1 MDRSSVARFVVL
13 VVAVINAVLNLVGYQ
28 TIPDDFVNDL
38 VAVVSG
44 AWFIWAA
51 WKNNYLSKKGQK
63 QKEQLKR
70 AGLD

>member
-51 WKNNYLSKKGQK
+51 WKTIICP
-63 QKEQLKR
+63 KR
-70 AGLD
+70 GRNKRSN